1 MQLVS
6 EQPSS
11 MSVPLEHGEFGPAFA
26 QLREILQSYLNKH
39 PGVTIGGMSKR
50 CAVSEP
56 TLRRIKSGQVKTL
69 PSITTVIEIL
79 SYISKESSL
88 RGILSAFPGP
98 IAIYLERK
106 MPPSQPEVDIQ
117 FSARL
122 SEALKDPVK
131 YMIYKLAVMPI
142 GVSSE
147 KVADLFGRYGETQLR
162 NLLQEDL
169 IKIDHRGRYVGK
181 VSDFA
186 LSNEVFVE
194 HFKTTADFIKPHKH
208 ATSATS
214 HSPIFSNFSSSINKK
229 AYSEILKVQRA
240 ANKRIMNILSDTS
253 SAGTVPTFFLSA
265 VDTLDNK
272 CADEFSED

>member
-1 MQLVS
+1 MEIVS

-11 MSVPLEHGEFGPAFA
+11 MTYPLEHGEFGPAFA
-26 QLREILQSYLNKH
+26 QLQEILQCYLDRH

-50 CAVSEP
+50 CTVSEP
-56 TLRRIKSGQVKTL
+56 TLRRIRSGQVKTL
-69 PSITTVIEIL
+69 PSVTTVIEIL

-88 RGILSAFPGP
+88 LGILKAFPGP

-106 MPPSQPEVDIQ
+106 MPTNQPKIDIQ

-122 SEALKDPVK
+122 SQALKDPVK

-147 KVADLFGRYGETQLR
+147 KVSDLFGRYGETQLR

-169 IKIDHRGRYVGK
+169 IEIDSRGRYIGK

-229 AYSEILKVQRA
+229 SYSEILKVQRA
-240 ANKRIMNILSDTS
+240 ANKKIMNILSDQS
-253 SAGTVPTFFLSA
+253 SAGNIPTFFLSA
-265 VDTLDNK
+265 VDTLDSK
-272 CADEFSED
+272 CADEF